1 MGEGVG
7 SAAQAVSG
15 GGLTMNHRESIAT
28 RISSL
33 PSDRRSLLKAVGV
46 GAAGIAGMPL
56 LAACTGQSAPAGA
69 GSNGTGASGT
79 PSASLLPAPE
89 PQVKPLLDQQKVND
103 ALAKLDG
110 IVQGAMESTGVPGVA
125 VAVVYK
131 DQMVYA
137 KGFGVRESGKPET
150 VDADT
155 VFQLASVSK
164 PLASTVAA
172 VAVGRKAISWTEPV
186 INHSPGFAL
195 KDPYVTRNATA
206 ADLMSH
212 QGGLSTGAGDL
223 LEDLGFDQ
231 SYILSHLNQQPLD
244 SFRSSY
250 NYSNFGYTAG
260 ALAVADAMNM
270 PWADLAEEVL
280 FKPLGMTSTS
290 YRHADYQK
298 ASNRALIHVPAG
310 NKTWVAK
317 YTRDA
322 DAEAPA
328 GGASSSVHDLARWIR
343 LQLANGS
350 FEGKEVI
357 APDALGVTHVPH
369 AVSGPPPTA
378 AARTRFYGLG
388 WNVSYDDHARLS
400 LGHSGAFNLGA
411 ATAVSLLPGEQ
422 LGIVALTNGRPQGI
436 PEAICA
442 AFLDT
447 AQNGAPTVDWFGFTA
462 GVFQQIDES
471 EKPKVDYS
479 QAPAQAKPARGND
492 FYTGS
497 YANSYYGPLNVAV
510 ESGVLSLELGPAG
523 RTTKFPLSHFDGDT
537 FSFESIGENANGL
550 AGAIFAPGTDAAPGS
565 GTASSVRLDFYDQT
579 GLGTFTRG

>member
-1 MGEGVG
+1 
-7 SAAQAVSG
+7 
-15 GGLTMNHRESIAT
+15 MNQRESIAM

-56 LAACTGQSAPAGA
+56 LAACTAQNAPVGA
-69 GSNGTGASGT
+69 GSSGTGAAGT

-89 PQVKPLLDQQKVND
+89 PQVGPLLDQQKVNV

-125 VAVVYK
+125 VAVVYR

-155 VFQLASVSK
+155 VFQVASVSK

-172 VAVGRKAISWTEPV
+172 VAVGRKALSWTDPV
-186 INHSPGFAL
+186 IKHSPGFAL
-195 KDPYVTRNATA
+195 KDPYVTRNATM

-212 QGGLSTGAGDL
+212 QGGLHTGAGDL

-231 SYILSHLNQQPLD
+231 TYILSHLKQQPLD
-244 SFRSSY
+244 SFRASY

-260 ALAVADAMNM
+260 ALAAADAMKL

-298 ASNRALIHVPAG
+298 ASNKALIHVPAG

-317 YTRDA
+317 YSRDA

-328 GGASSSVHDLARWIR
+328 GGASSTVHDLARWIR

-350 FEGKEVI
+350 FEGQEVI
-357 APDALGVTHVPH
+357 APDALSVTHVPH
-369 AVSGPPPTA
+369 AVSGPPATP

-442 AFLDT
+442 SFLDT

-462 GVFQQIDES
+462 GVFQKIDEA

-479 QAPAQAKPARGND
+479 QAPQRVQAARGND
-492 FYTGS
+492 FYVGQ
-497 YANSYYGPLNVAV
+497 YANSYYGQLKVAV
-510 ESGVLSLELGPAG
+510 ESGVLTLELGPAG
-523 RTTKFPLSHFDGDT
+523 RTTKFPLKHFDGDT

-550 AGAIFAPGTDAAPGS
+550 AGAIFAPAAPGAAPGAS

>member
-1 MGEGVG
+1 M
-7 SAAQAVSG
+7 
-15 GGLTMNHRESIAT
+15 
-28 RISSL
+28 RIGSL

-56 LAACTGQSAPAGA
+56 LAACTGQNSPAGA

-79 PSASLLPAPE
+79 PSATLLPAPE
-89 PQVKPLLDQQKVND
+89 PQVKPLLDQQKVNG
-103 ALAKLDG
+103 ALATLDG

-125 VAVVYK
+125 VAVVYR
-131 DQMVYA
+131 DQTVYA

-150 VDADT
+150 VDAET
-155 VFQLASVSK
+155 VFQVASLSK

-172 VAVGRKAISWTEPV
+172 VAVGRKAISWTDPV
-186 INHSPGFAL
+186 IKHSPSFAL
-195 KDPYVTRNATA
+195 KDPYVTRNATV
-206 ADLMSH
+206 ADLLSH
-212 QGGLSTGAGDL
+212 QGGLHTGAGDL

-231 SYILSHLNQQPLD
+231 PYILSHLNQQPLD
-244 SFRSSY
+244 SFRASY

-260 ALAVADAMNM
+260 ALAAADAMKL

-290 YRHADYQK
+290 YRHTDYQR
-298 ASNRALIHVPAG
+298 ASNKALIHVPAG

-317 YTRDA
+317 YSRDA

-328 GGASSSVHDLARWIR
+328 GGASSTVRDLARWIR

-357 APDALGVTHVPH
+357 APDALSVTHVPH
-369 AVSGPPPTA
+369 AVSGPPTTP

-388 WNVSYDDHARLS
+388 WNVSYDDHARVS

-442 AFLDT
+442 SFLDT

-462 GVFQQIDES
+462 GAFQKIDEA

-479 QAPAQAKPARGND
+479 QAPQRVHPARSND
-492 FYTGS
+492 FYAGS
-497 YANSYYGPLNVAV
+497 YANSYYGPLRVAV
-510 ESGVLSLELGPAG
+510 EGGLLTMELGPAG
-523 RTTKFPLSHFDGDT
+523 RTTKFPLKHFDGDT
-537 FSFESIGENANGL
+537 FSFESIGENGNGL
-550 AGAIFAPGTDAAPGS
+550 AGAIFALGSDGATPGATPGAG

>member
-1 MGEGVG
+1 
-7 SAAQAVSG
+7 
-15 GGLTMNHRESIAT
+15 MNQREYIAT
-28 RISSL
+28 GIGSL

-46 GAAGIAGMPL
+46 GAVGIAGTPL
-56 LAACTGQSAPAGA
+56 LAACTSQNAPAGA
-69 GSNGTGASGT
+69 GSSAPGASGT

-89 PQVKPLLDQQKVND
+89 PQVKPLLDPQKVNG

-110 IVQGAMESTGVPGVA
+110 IVQGAMESTGVPGIA
-125 VAVVYK
+125 VAVVYR
-131 DQMVYA
+131 DQVVYA
-137 KGFGVRESGKPET
+137 EGFGVRESGRPET

-172 VAVGRKAISWTEPV
+172 VAVGRKVISWTDPV
-186 INHSPGFAL
+186 IKHSPGFAL
-195 KDPYVTRNATA
+195 KDPYVTRNATV
-206 ADLMSH
+206 ADLLSH

-231 SYILSHLNQQPLD
+231 TYILGHLNQQPLD
-244 SFRSSY
+244 SFRASY

-260 ALAVADAMNM
+260 ALAAADAMRL

-298 ASNRALIHVPAG
+298 ASNRALIHVPTG
-310 NKTWVAK
+310 PKTWAAK
-317 YTRDA
+317 YSRDA

-328 GGASSSVHDLARWIR
+328 GGASSTVHDLARWIR

-357 APDALGVTHVPH
+357 APDALGVTHVPR
-369 AVSGPPPTA
+369 AVNGFPPTP

-447 AQNGAPTVDWFGFTA
+447 AQNGAPTVDWLGFTA
-462 GVFQQIDES
+462 GVFQQIDEA

-479 QAPAQAKPARGND
+479 RVPARAEPARGNE
-492 FYTGS
+492 FYVGR
-497 YANSYYGPLNVAV
+497 YANSYYGQLGVAV
-510 ESGVLSLELGPAG
+510 ENGVLTMELGPAG
-523 RTTKFPLSHFDGDT
+523 RTTKFPLKHFDGNT
-537 FSFESIGENANGL
+537 FSFESIGENGNGL
-550 AGAIFAPGTDAAPGS
+550 AGAIFASGADGTAPAPGAD
-565 GTASSVRLDFYDQT
+565 GTAPSVRLDFYDQT

>member
-1 MGEGVG
+1 
-7 SAAQAVSG
+7 
-15 GGLTMNHRESIAT
+15 MNQRESIAM
-28 RISSL
+28 RINSL

-56 LAACTGQSAPAGA
+56 LAACTAQNAPVGA
-69 GSNGTGASGT
+69 GSSGTGASGT

-89 PQVKPLLDQQKVND
+89 PQVGPLLDQQKVNV

-125 VAVVYK
+125 VAVVYR

-155 VFQLASVSK
+155 VFQVASVSK

-172 VAVGRKAISWTEPV
+172 VAVGRKALSWTDPV
-186 INHSPGFAL
+186 IKHSPGFAL
-195 KDPYVTRNATA
+195 KDPYVTRNATM
-206 ADLMSH
+206 ADLLSH
-212 QGGLSTGAGDL
+212 QGGLHTGAGDL

-231 SYILSHLNQQPLD
+231 TYILSHLNQQPLD
-244 SFRSSY
+244 SFRASY

-260 ALAVADAMNM
+260 ALAAADAMKL

-298 ASNRALIHVPAG
+298 APNRALIHVPAG
-310 NKTWVAK
+310 DKTWVAK
-317 YTRDA
+317 YSRDA

-328 GGASSSVHDLARWIR
+328 GGASSTVHDLARWIR

-350 FEGKEVI
+350 FEGQEVI
-357 APDALGVTHVPH
+357 APDALSVTHVPH
-369 AVSGPPPTA
+369 AVSGPPATP

-400 LGHSGAFNLGA
+400 LGHSGAFDLGA

-442 AFLDT
+442 SFLDT

-462 GVFQQIDES
+462 GVFQKIDEA

-479 QAPAQAKPARGND
+479 QAPQRVQAARGND
-492 FYTGS
+492 FYVGQ
-497 YANSYYGPLNVAV
+497 YANSYYGQLKVAV
-510 ESGVLSLELGPAG
+510 ESGVLTLELGPAG
-523 RTTKFPLSHFDGDT
+523 RTTKFPLKHFDGDT

-550 AGAIFAPGTDAAPGS
+550 AGAIFAPAAPGAAPGAS

>member
-1 MGEGVG
+1 
-7 SAAQAVSG
+7 
-15 GGLTMNHRESIAT
+15 MNQREYIAMK
-28 RISSL
+28 IGSL

-46 GAAGIAGMPL
+46 GAVGIAGMPM
-56 LAACTGQSAPAGA
+56 LAACTTQSAPAGA
-69 GSNGTGASGT
+69 GSSDPGASGT

-110 IVQGAMESTGVPGVA
+110 MVQSAMESTGVPGVA
-125 VAVVYK
+125 VAVVYR
-131 DQMVYA
+131 DQMLYA

-206 ADLMSH
+206 ADLLSH
-212 QGGLSTGAGDL
+212 QGGLKTGAGDL

-244 SFRSSY
+244 FFRSSY

-260 ALAVADAMNM
+260 ALAVADAMKL

-317 YTRDA
+317 YSRDA

-357 APDALGVTHVPH
+357 DPDALGVTHVPH
-369 AVSGPPPTA
+369 AVSGPPPTP

-447 AQNGAPTVDWFGFTA
+447 AQNGAPTVDWLGFTA
-462 GVFQQIDES
+462 GVFQKIDEA

-479 QAPAQAKPARGND
+479 KTPPRVEPARGND
-492 FYTGS
+492 FYVGS
-497 YANSYYGPLNVAV
+497 YANSYYGPLSVAV

-523 RTTKFPLSHFDGDT
+523 RTTKFALKHFDGNT

-550 AGAIFAPGTDAAPGS
+550 AGAIFAPGADGAG

>member
-1 MGEGVG
+1 M
-7 SAAQAVSG
+7 S
-15 GGLTMNHRESIAT
+15 MNHRNSFVLP
-28 RISSL
+28 ISSV
-33 PSDRRSLLKAVGV
+33 PADRRSLLKAVGV
-46 GAAGIAGMPL
+46 GAASMAGMPL
-56 LAACTGQSAPAGA
+56 LAACTDQNASQS
-69 GSNGTGASGT
+69 GASGT

-89 PQVKPLLDQQKVND
+89 PQVKPLLDQQKVHD
-103 ALAKLDG
+103 AVAKLDG
-110 IVQGAMESTGVPGVA
+110 IVQGAMESTGVPGIA
-125 VAVVYK
+125 VAVVYR
-131 DQMVYA
+131 DQVLYA

-172 VAVGRKAISWTEPV
+172 VAVGRKAISWTDPV
-186 INHSPGFAL
+186 IMHSPGFAL
-195 KDPYVTRNATA
+195 KDPFVTANATM
-206 ADLMSH
+206 ADLLSH
-212 QGGLSTGAGDL
+212 QSGLRTGAGDL
-223 LEDLGFDQ
+223 LEDLAFDQ

-244 SFRSSY
+244 TFRSSY
-250 NYSNFGYTAG
+250 NYSNFGYTSG
-260 ALAVADAMNM
+260 AKAAADAMKM
-270 PWADLAEEVL
+270 PWADLAEDVL

-317 YTRDA
+317 YSRDA

-328 GGASSSVHDLARWIR
+328 GGASSSVNDLARWIR

-350 FEGKEVI
+350 FEGKDVVD
-357 APDALGVTHVPH
+357 PDELGVTHVPH
-369 AVSGPPPTA
+369 AVSGLPATP

-388 WNVSYDDHARLS
+388 WNVSYDDHARLQ

-411 ATAVSLLPGEQ
+411 ATAVSMLPGEQ

-447 AQNGAPTVDWFGFTA
+447 AQNGAATVDWFGFTA
-462 GVFQQIDES
+462 GVFQKIDEAD
-471 EKPKVDYS
+471 KPKVDYS
-479 QAPAQAKPARGND
+479 QAPAQAKPARGSD
-492 FYTGS
+492 FYIGS
-497 YANSYYGPLNVAV
+497 YANPYYGPLSVAA
-510 ESGVLSLELGPAG
+510 ENGGLFLELGPAG
-523 RTTKFPLSHFDGDT
+523 STTKFPLNHFDGDT

-550 AGAIFAPGTDAAPGS
+550 AGAIFASAGEAPGAG
-565 GTASSVRLDFYDQT
+565 GTASSVRLDFYDPT